1 MGDVKIRV
9 SCLCKA
15 RSTAPK
21 GVKRLEDW
29 LEGKKREEMEGFED
43 WERED
48 VGEAAKSKRR
58 KVERRTSLLPGEL
71 HGGQHQLLHIYR
83 AVILRGLT
91 KTRSARGFS

>member
-1 MGDVKIRV
+1 
-9 SCLCKA
+9 
-15 RSTAPK
+15 
-21 GVKRLEDW
+21 
-29 LEGKKREEMEGFED
+29 MEGFED

-91 KTRSARGFS
+91 KNKKRPWVQLTDCFLPKPSLRHRGCWRG